1 MSLVGYRTH
10 SITLRAANMRRGV
23 LVNSAA
29 ARRFAFFTES
39 AKYLL
44 QKSGSWILHKTI
56 LNLGGNHAE
65 LPNTN
70 EIPKSDEK
78 AEADM

>member
-10 SITLRAANMRRGV
+10 SITLRAANMRRGA

-29 ARRFAFFTES
+29 ARRLAFFTES

-44 QKSGSWILHKTI
+44 QKSGSWININIGKCFRVI
-56 LNLGGNHAE
+56 QLNIE
-65 LPNTN
+65 PQ
-70 EIPKSDEK
+70 IR
-78 AEADM
+78 

>member
-23 LVNSAA
+23 LVNSAVC
-29 ARRFAFFTES
+29 RRFVFFAES

-44 QKSGSWILHKTI
+44 QKRGEWIKIDSELKCRKEYA
-56 LNLGGNHAE
+56 GGG
-65 LPNTN
+65 LRGPC
-70 EIPKSDEK
+70 K
-78 AEADM
+78 AKGNSQIGKG

>member
-10 SITLRAANMRRGV
+10 SITLRAANMRRGA

-29 ARRFAFFTES
+29 ARRLAFFTES

-44 QKSGSWILHKTI
+44 QKSGSWIIK
-56 LNLGGNHAE
+56 
-65 LPNTN
+65 
-70 EIPKSDEK
+70 
-78 AEADM
+78 